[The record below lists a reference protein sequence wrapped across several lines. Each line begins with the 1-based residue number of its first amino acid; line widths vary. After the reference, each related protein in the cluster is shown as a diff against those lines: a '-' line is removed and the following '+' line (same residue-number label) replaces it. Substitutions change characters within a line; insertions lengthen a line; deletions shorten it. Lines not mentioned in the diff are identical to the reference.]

1 MSGVFFTTVII
12 FLLLAVLFD
21 TYLNSEKNAALRGSL
36 YWSPILDDVEL
47 PQRIATMNS
56 TLRTPPDP
64 SIARQ
69 EPGPE
74 NDAEWYKYNDTPLFW
89 LTREEIGKL
98 GQNPD
103 TAARWDREY
112 WGHDEDLYVGKL
124 DISHQIHCL
133 DTLRQKAYD
142 DYPRYHPNHH
152 HDKRERDSSK
162 MDWIHLSHCI
172 DMLLQ
177 FVLCKADT
185 GIVTFTY
192 VEGQEAPW
200 PDFHLKRQCGNL
212 EPLLD
217 WAKGREVGA
226 WQTAPR
232 PKDAYLWPNP
242 FVGDPDNELG
252 YPLGHHHQ
260 GEGNPHPNLS
270 SG

>member
-1 MSGVFFTTVII
+1 
-12 FLLLAVLFD
+12 
-21 TYLNSEKNAALRGSL
+21 
-36 YWSPILDDVEL
+36 
-47 PQRIATMNS
+47 
-56 TLRTPPDP
+56 
-64 SIARQ
+64 
-69 EPGPE
+69 
-74 NDAEWYKYNDTPLFW
+74 
-89 LTREEIGKL
+89 
-98 GQNPD
+98 
-103 TAARWDREY
+103 
-112 WGHDEDLYVGKL
+112 
-124 DISHQIHCL
+124 
-133 DTLRQKAYD
+133 
-142 DYPRYHPNHH
+142 
-152 HDKRERDSSK
+152 
-162 MDWIHLSHCI
+162 
-172 DMLLQ
+172 MLLQ

-242 FVGDPDNELG
+242 FVGDPDYELG